1 MISYAARCSS
11 EVVVD
16 SDDARQKE
24 GNDEADQTATSRPIN
39 DGHAA
44 ETAALITN
52 GTIGPDSNAISKE
65 GIPPPTTPSPSG
77 IYDIL
82 LMQKKICVIATLL
95 QKNTTTIY
103 HASKTNIQ
111 GHHLIM

>member
-65 GIPPPTTPSPSG
+65 GIPPPATPSPSD

-82 LMQKKICVIATLL
+82 LMQTKICIIATLL